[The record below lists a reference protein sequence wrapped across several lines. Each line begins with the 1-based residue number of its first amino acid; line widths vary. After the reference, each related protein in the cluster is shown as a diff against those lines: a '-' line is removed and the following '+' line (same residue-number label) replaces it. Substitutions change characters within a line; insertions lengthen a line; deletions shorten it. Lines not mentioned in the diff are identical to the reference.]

1 MDIHEAAKRLR
12 ALGIPGKEK
21 EKALKEKLVHK
32 DSAHI
37 RKAVEKYIE
46 KTLIRWAYFDEVICK
61 PERHEQGKGRGKT
74 SDWPDEVVE
83 EAAAVWAVR
92 NCDIVKKNALS
103 PKTIPEIKRIAQRA
117 FASPDAIHVLP
128 GDVVLTTPNPSSVYD
143 FSTLETRLDKDKG
156 LNTLI
161 VKWIAAKVR
170 VRNNEKAGE
179 EAERIKKI
187 EDAQPE
193 WVRERERVMKE
204 MGAVSNPRYRFFTMH
219 DSVRVIIRWHSMLL
233 RTKNPALKDVQ
244 TDEYDRTLEKEGLL
258 ADVPPPDFELRHIPH
273 TFHKGVSEGFQRDW
287 CRIPLDSPT
296 MKSFWDRFEELERPD
311 RQGQHMTYA
320 EIDRLIN
327 EITKDWRYI
336 PLGWTFKFSRV
347 ELEPSDHDDLVIFL
361 DGNDSRKKA
370 IYAPFNKY
378 NPHDTYDRDHIGVF
392 Y

>member
-21 EKALKEKLVHK
+21 EKAIKEKLVHK

-83 EAAAVWAVR
+83 EAAAVWAIR

-103 PKTIPEIKRIAQRA
+103 PKIILDIGGIAQRA

-128 GDVVLTTPNPSSVYD
+128 DDVVFTTPNPRSVYD
-143 FSTLETRLDKDKG
+143 FSTLETRLVKDQD

-161 VKWIAAKVR
+161 VKWIAAKAR

-193 WVRERERVMKE
+193 WARERERVMNE
-204 MGAVSNPRYRFFTMH
+204 FGAVSNPRYRFFTMH
-219 DSVRVIIRWHSMLL
+219 DSVRVIIHWHSMLL
-233 RTKNPALKDVQ
+233 RTKNPPLKDVQ
-244 TDEYDRTLEKEGLL
+244 TDEFDRTLEKESLL
-258 ADVPPPDFELRHIPH
+258 VDVPPGDFDLRRIPNRFRNVPDWLLRQ
-273 TFHKGVSEGFQRDW
+273 E
-287 CRIPLDSPT
+287 CRIPQSSPT
-296 MKSFWDRFEELERPD
+296 LREFWDRFSRLPKD
-311 RQGQHMTYA
+311 ATYD
-320 EIDRLIN
+320 EIDRLTK

-347 ELEPSDHDDLVIFL
+347 ELEPSDHDELVIFL
-361 DGNDSRKKA
+361 DDNDSRKKA
-370 IYAPFNKY
+370 IYAPFNEY
-378 NPHDTYDRDHIGVF
+378 NPHDTYDRDHMGSF